1 MRLHSVCISA
11 CLAAGSLV
19 LPSAFAQQPRPR
31 DVQTYT
37 FQMGGSYLGVGAME
51 VTSDRAKAL
60 GLKEER
66 GVEISRVDPEGPA
79 GKAGM
84 KEGDV
89 VLEFNGQPVQSYAQF
104 VRMVQE
110 TPIGRQVKIVVWRGG
125 AAQTLTATVGERK
138 NAPIVIGP
146 DSGWNFNMPAIP
158 NMPEMPNI
166 EIPRFGTIQS
176 GMLGIW
182 GESLAQEEQLAEF
195 FGVSDGVLVRSVRKG
210 SSAEKAGIKAGDVI
224 TKVDESSVSTSADIT
239 RALRNAKAKKTV
251 TVIVVRNKKEMPL
264 TVTVEPGPGER
275 VRAYAPSEY
284 VMGYLDVGR
293 A

>member
-1 MRLHSVCISA
+1 MQFHSVCISA

-19 LPSAFAQQPRPR
+19 LPLANAQQPRSR

-37 FQMGGSYLGVGAME
+37 FQMGGSYLGVGAMD
-51 VTSDRAKAL
+51 VTSERAKAL

-125 AAQTLTATVGERK
+125 TTTQTLTATVGERK

-146 DSGWNFNMPAIP
+146 DSGWNFNMPTIP
-158 NMPEMPNI
+158 TMPEMPSV
-166 EIPRFGTIQS
+166 EIPRFGTLQS
-176 GMLGIW
+176 GMLGIM

-195 FGVSDGVLVRSVRKG
+195 FGVTDGVLVRRVGKG
-210 SSAEKAGIKAGDVI
+210 SSAERAGIKVGDVI

-264 TVTVEPGPGER
+264 TVTVESAPGER
-275 VRAYAPSEY
+275 VRA
-284 VMGYLDVGR
+284 
-293 A
+293 